1 MLNYPKIDPIA
12 ISLGPV
18 QIHWYGLMYLV
29 GFLAAWWLGRRRAHR
44 LGLSTNAEQPYSTRI
59 AQVAMAPTPKAPSI
73 GENALRM
80 PPIRR
85 RHSTDRVMPGTI
97 HLIC

>member
-12 ISLGPV
+12 ISLGPL

-44 LGLSTNAEQPYSTRI
+44 LGLN
-59 AQVAMAPTPKAPSI
+59 
-73 GENALRM
+73 
-80 PPIRR
+80 
-85 RHSTDRVMPGTI
+85 TDSVET
-97 HLIC
+97 LI